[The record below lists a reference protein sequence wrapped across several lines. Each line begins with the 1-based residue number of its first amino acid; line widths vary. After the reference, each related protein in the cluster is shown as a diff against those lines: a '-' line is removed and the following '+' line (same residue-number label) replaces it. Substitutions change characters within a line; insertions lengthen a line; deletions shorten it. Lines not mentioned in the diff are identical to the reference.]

1 MVGAI
6 AGLAMAFQITPP
18 DPSKQAR
25 AELFVDHYGQAIGLY
40 RQALAREG
48 SGEGYYGLTRRS

>member
-1 MVGAI
+1 
-6 AGLAMAFQITPP
+6 MAFQITPP

-25 AELFVDHYGQAIGLY
+25 AELFVGHYGQAIGLY

-48 SGEGYYGLTRRS
+48 SGESYYGLTRRS